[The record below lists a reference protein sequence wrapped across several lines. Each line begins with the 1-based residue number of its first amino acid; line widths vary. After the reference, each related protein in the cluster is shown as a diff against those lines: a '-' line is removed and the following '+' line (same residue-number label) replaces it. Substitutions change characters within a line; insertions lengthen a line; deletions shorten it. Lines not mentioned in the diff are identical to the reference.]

1 MSTKAPF
8 LVLPVLVLCL
18 PQLCDGES
26 APGARIVRARADVFA
41 AADVVN
47 GGVLK
52 SVGVIDF
59 TTVDTQ
65 DKVLVNGT
73 ITGLSPE
80 NHGFHIHE
88 FGDYGNNCL
97 ATGDHFN
104 PRGATHGGRESPQRH
119 VGDLG
124 NVVAD
129 ADGTAHFSFEDSLIS
144 LNGPESIIGR
154 AVVVHANPDPG
165 TTANSGPRVACGV
178 IGIVA

>member
-65 DKVLVNGT
+65 DKVGEVHPSNAPLLDAPRIVIN
-73 ITGLSPE
+73 LSAIYE
-80 NHGFHIHE
+80 TSSSHAIL
-88 FGDYGNNCL
+88 C
-97 ATGDHFN
+97 
-104 PRGATHGGRESPQRH
+104 
-119 VGDLG
+119 
-124 NVVAD
+124 
-129 ADGTAHFSFEDSLIS
+129 SFFV
-144 LNGPESIIGR
+144 R
-154 AVVVHANPDPG
+154 
-165 TTANSGPRVACGV
+165 
-178 IGIVA
+178 